1 MVQGVDQR
9 KLDLQVQVLHA
20 FRFQLF
26 HKDPAG
32 LVCTVAQEAGKR
44 KEGFRFLIHGLR
56 ICQLFQKIRSGGSRK
71 PQVIPGQIVIVIR
84 ILQRI

>member
-9 KLDLQVQVLHA
+9 KLDLQVQILHA

-26 HKDPAG
+26 HKDPAR

-44 KEGFRFLIHGLR
+44 KEGFRFLIHSLR
-56 ICQLFQKIRSGGSRK
+56 IRQLFQKIRSGGSRK
-71 PQVIPGQIVIVIR
+71 PQVIPGQIVVVIR

>member
-1 MVQGVDQR
+1 MVQGIDQR
-9 KLDLQVQVLHA
+9 KLDLQVQILHA
-20 FRFQLF
+20 LRFQLF

-32 LVCTVAQEAGKR
+32 LVCTVAQETCKR

-56 ICQLFQKIRSGGSRK
+56 IRQLFQKIRSGGSRK
-71 PQVIPGQIVIVIR
+71 PQVIPGQIVVVIR